1 MIKKEIN
8 AADGRCRI
16 LIYDQLP
23 STNTTARELAKDGA
37 ADGTVVIAD
46 RQSAGRGRLQR
57 SFFSP
62 EGTGLYMS
70 LILRRDLPASAALR
84 LTPLAAVA
92 TAEAIEAII
101 GRGVYIKWVN
111 DIYMDNKKVCGI
123 LTEGAMDPQTQ
134 ALQYAVVGIGVN
146 VAPPEGGFPEELRH
160 IAGAILPK
168 SENAA
173 EVRDALAQRIL
184 SNLMTL
190 LEERDPASA
199 HTRYRS
205 RLVLLGYPITV
216 HTADGSSSRVA
227 TALDIDEGYRLIVR
241 YEDGSI
247 EHLDSGE
254 VSVRL

>member
-1 MIKKEIN
+1 MKEKQLYTPS
-8 AADGRCRI
+8 GECRM
-16 LIYDQLP
+16 LVYDHLP
-23 STNTTARELAKDGA
+23 STNKTAREMA
-37 ADGTVVIAD
+37 ADGATDGTVIIAHE
-46 RQSAGRGRLQR
+46 QSAGRGRLQR

-62 EGTGLYMS
+62 GGTGLYMS
-70 LILRRDLPASAALR
+70 LILRRDLPAAHALH
-84 LTPLAAVA
+84 LTPMAAVA
-92 TAEAIEAII
+92 TAEAIESII
-101 GRGVYIKWVN
+101 GRKVDIKWVN

-227 TALDIDEGYRLIVR
+227 TALDIDEDYRLIVR

>member
-57 SFFSP
+57 AFFSP

-70 LILRRDLPASAALR
+70 VIVRRDLPASAALR

-205 RLVLLGYPITV
+205 RLVLLGYPVTV

-227 TALDIDEGYRLIVR
+227 TALDIDEDYRLIVR